1 MADLSRTSTHRGS
14 VLAVVSA
21 AVLFGTTG
29 TAQALASES
38 LGYDLDPLAV
48 GSARVVLAGLILAA
62 FAYARGGL
70 GFARS
75 TSRPAILGGFGVAAY
90 QLGFFTGVQAAGV
103 AAGTMIALGSGP
115 AFTGV
120 LQYLVDRRRP
130 GPLWF
135 HSTLVAVAGMTLI
148 VAGQPGD
155 GSSNVLAGAV
165 PALIAGL
172 GYAIYTVA
180 GAHMITAGVST
191 QGAMGQMF
199 GIGGILLLPILIWQW
214 PGGLDTGAGA
224 TAVVYLVVVP
234 TVLAYLLF
242 AAALRHL
249 NPATV
254 ATLTLLEPVV
264 AAILGAVVLGE
275 TITTVAMLGMATVV
289 AALGLLTAG
298 TLRNS

>member
-1 MADLSRTSTHRGS
+1 VADLSQIPTHRGS
-14 VLAVVSA
+14 VLAVVAA

-29 TAQALASES
+29 TAQALASDS

-48 GSARVVLAGLILAA
+48 GSARVVLA
-62 FAYARGGL
+62 
-70 GFARS
+70 
-75 TSRPAILGGFGVAAY
+75 
-90 QLGFFTGVQAAGV
+90 AAGV

-135 HSTLVAVAGMTLI
+135 LSTVVAVAGMTLI

-155 GSSNVLAGAV
+155 DASNVLAGAV

-172 GYAIYTVA
+172 GYAVYTVA

-214 PGGLDTGAGA
+214 PGGL
-224 TAVVYLVVVP
+224 
-234 TVLAYLLF
+234 
-242 AAALRHL
+242 
-249 NPATV
+249 
-254 ATLTLLEPVV
+254 
-264 AAILGAVVLGE
+264 
-275 TITTVAMLGMATVV
+275 
-289 AALGLLTAG
+289 G
-298 TLRNS
+298 TSVRQPLQR